1 MRVSVSEAARLFG
14 VSSRTI
20 RRAIKDG
27 LLNYIVVQGRYKIS
41 FDSLVSWSQESTRI
55 RQKRDKDGIGQ
66 YVGSWKIQN
75 TLYSPRKESTKP
87 SPDAPVQN
95 REREDQTQVQS
106 PSEPQSSADRDLL
119 QS

>member
-20 RRAIKDG
+20 RRAIQDG

-55 RQKRDKDGIGQ
+55 RQKRDTDGIGQ
-66 YVGSWKIQN
+66 YVGTWNIQN
-75 TLYSPRKESTKP
+75 KLYSPRPSTP
-87 SPDAPVQN
+87 SPDAPAQS
-95 REREDQTQVQS
+95 REREDQTLAQS
-106 PSEPQSSADRDLL
+106 PAEPQFEADHDLHSS
-119 QS
+119 